1 MAQYA
6 DCYLLVDSRSIKVG
20 MKFLDKFLPNRKESS
35 VDYPV
40 PLYAD
45 EPQEIFTN
53 AADLM
58 QFLEVESTEDY
69 MVYWKNTENKNV
81 IKHGMIFYT
90 DDGKMIIGFSVEGRN
105 PDDEPVVQSFNEVK
119 SYLNLEI
126 GCITIEEEPPTNS
139 IEFKSFCAQ
148 RYIP

>member
-6 DCYLLVDSRSIKVG
+6 DCYLLVNSRSVKDG
-20 MKFLDKFLPNRKESS
+20 MKFLDKFLPNRSESS
-35 VDYPV
+35 VDFPI

-45 EPQEIFTN
+45 KPQRVFKN
-53 AADLM
+53 AVDLM
-58 QFLEVESTEDY
+58 LFLEMELNEDY
-69 MVYWKNTENKNV
+69 MIYWKNTEIKNI

-90 DDGKMIIGFSVEGRN
+90 DDGKMIIGFSVEAHD
-105 PDDEPVVQSFNEVK
+105 PDDESVVQAFNEVK
-119 SYLNLEI
+119 NYLNLEI

-139 IEFKSFCAQ
+139 IEFKSFCTQ